1 MSAVAQLDERMDPAC
16 IWAQSFV
23 AATPLNGVSEGVAQK
38 RGGFGCVGA
47 FLYLLHH
54 GAITLVVGFRKPVQY
69 SKKTLS
75 RCTGLAHITP

>member
-1 MSAVAQLDERMDPAC
+1 M
-16 IWAQSFV
+16 
-23 AATPLNGVSEGVAQK
+23 SEGVAQK

-69 SKKTLS
+69 SQKTLS